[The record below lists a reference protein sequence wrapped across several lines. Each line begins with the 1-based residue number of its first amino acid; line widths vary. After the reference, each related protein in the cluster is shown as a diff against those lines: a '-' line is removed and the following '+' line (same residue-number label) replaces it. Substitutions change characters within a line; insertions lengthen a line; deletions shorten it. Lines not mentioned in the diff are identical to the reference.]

1 MGGLVLLGL
10 LVVGAII
17 LGAIGFFIALGNSR
31 KIRGLEE
38 KLARATLNVAETG
51 PLTDPAAASK
61 AAFKAQAALKT
72 PAKTKTSTKDIAEE
86 KTPVVSDGPVSD
98 SPAEPEKPEGFTPQ
112 PPPKPPTPAGPG
124 AIARGIENF
133 KANWVIWIG
142 ALSLALGGL
151 FFVQYGL
158 EQGILGP
165 KARVACAIGLG
176 IALMAAAEWL
186 RRHEVE
192 RTSSWFTADT
202 ALAAGGI
209 ASLFA
214 AAISAHMLYGLTS
227 GVTAFVSMALV
238 AWFAL
243 GAGILFGPVLA
254 VIGLLG
260 AFVTP
265 FLVDSESASPLMY
278 AYFAL
283 VLSASLAV
291 ERYQKWI
298 WLSSIAVTASL
309 VWAVLLF
316 VSMPNEPW
324 FAPYLG
330 AVMGLTLLV
339 PAFGFPPKWSE
350 TRMLGF
356 KTLAKLSQHYPT
368 ILTVL
373 TGGAIATLLMLM
385 AVDTVFSYQTSALAL
400 LVFLAVSVL
409 ALHRCQNLDQLA
421 PMFGSALIGSM
432 IAFSHLTFRPS
443 SSLLPHFGFTAT
455 LTALGIIVLLVG
467 AIWRAERSVRPMF
480 WIYLAAG
487 APVVGIGVLWLDW
500 NEVVSLPARYWI
512 MGTGVAIAVQIGH
525 AVFFHRIRDR
535 LPNASDAFATS
546 AILLMLCMAAA
557 YMTGWQLTVAIAA
570 LALLATATECRFDF
584 GHTGRLAKAL
594 VALTTGRLVLV
605 PGLPWAL
612 DAGSA
617 ELFQV
622 FAFSVALLAT
632 GAWITL
638 RAGRMVNQLVFET
651 AAISLA
657 GVFLCVLIAR
667 ALDTKFEQNLMSMAL
682 YGAIWGLLA
691 GAQLIR
697 ARIDDRFQKLRV
709 LIGYVYGGA
718 FALAVLASIT
728 VFNPLLTGTVKGPF
742 LLDTLAFAYLLPAVL
757 GYALMRLP
765 QVSSII
771 PQIVRIVAPLALI
784 ALYVGLEIRRF
795 WHGDDLSHHRVISEE
810 LYSYTVVM
818 LLITVGLIGFAFV
831 RRSAALRKLGLV
843 FVGITAAK
851 VFLWDMA
858 GLAGLARATSF
869 VALGL
874 ILAGIALVYQRYGSS
889 GEPNPESGGEPEPE
903 SRD

>member
-17 LGAIGFFIALGNSR
+17 LGAIGFFIAIGNSR
-31 KIRGLEE
+31 KIRGLED
-38 KLARATLNVAETG
+38 KLARVTLDADETS
-51 PLTDPAAASK
+51 PLTDPDAASK

-72 PAKTKTSTKDIAEE
+72 PTKTKASTKSIAEE
-86 KTPVVSDGPVSD
+86 QTPVVSDDPVSD
-98 SPAEPEKPEGFTPQ
+98 SPAEPMQSEGFTPP

-158 EQGILGP
+158 EHGILGP
-165 KARVACAIGLG
+165 KARVACAIGFG
-176 IALMAAAEWL
+176 IALMAAAEKL
-186 RRHEVE
+186 RRREVE
-192 RTSSWFTADT
+192 RTNSWFTADT

-214 AAISAHMLYGLTS
+214 GTISAHVLYDLTS
-227 GVTAFVSMALV
+227 GVTAFISMAVV

-265 FLVDSESASPLMY
+265 ALVDSDSASPIMY
-278 AYFAL
+278 AYFTL
-283 VLSASLAV
+283 VLAASLAV
-291 ERYQKWI
+291 ERHQKWI
-298 WLSSIAVTASL
+298 WLSSIAVAASL

-356 KTLAKLSQHYPT
+356 KSLARLSQHYPT
-368 ILTVL
+368 ILTVV

-421 PMFGSALIGSM
+421 PIFGSALIGSM
-432 IAFSHLTFRPS
+432 VAFSHLTFRPR
-443 SSLLPHFGFTAT
+443 SSLLPYFGFTAT
-455 LTALGIIVLLVG
+455 LTALGIVVLLVG
-467 AIWRAERSVRPMF
+467 AIWRAERSMRPMF
-480 WIYLAAG
+480 WVYLAAA

-525 AVFFHRIRDR
+525 AAFFHRIRDR
-535 LPNASDAFATS
+535 LPNASDAFAAS

-557 YMTGWQLTVAIAA
+557 YMTGWQLTVTIAA

-584 GHTGRLAKAL
+584 GHTGRLATAL
-594 VALTTGRLVLV
+594 VALTTGRLVLL

-612 DAGSA
+612 DASA
-617 ELFQV
+617 GELLQV
-622 FAFSVALLAT
+622 FAFSIAVIAV

-651 AAISLA
+651 AAVSLV
-657 GVFLCVLIAR
+657 GVFLCVLAAR
-667 ALDTKFEQNLMSMAL
+667 YLETKFEQSLMSVAL

-691 GAQLIR
+691 MAQLVR
-697 ARIDDRFQKLRV
+697 ARIKDSFQWLRNW
-709 LIGYVYGGA
+709 IGYVYGGA
-718 FALAVLASIT
+718 FALAILANIT
-728 VFNPLLTGTVKGPF
+728 VLNPLLSGTIKGPL

-757 GYALMRLP
+757 GFALMRLP
-765 QVSSII
+765 QIEAVV
-771 PQIVRIVAPLALI
+771 PKLVRIVAPLLLI
-784 ALYVGLEIRRF
+784 ALYVSLEIRRF
-795 WHGDDLSHHRVISEE
+795 WQGDDLSRPRVISEE

-818 LLITVGLIGFAFV
+818 LLVTVGLIAFAIV
-831 RRSAALRKLGLV
+831 RGSAPLRKLGLV

-874 ILAGIALVYQRYGSS
+874 ILAGIALVYQRYGAS
-889 GEPNPESGGEPEPE
+889 GKTDPETT
-903 SRD
+903 D